1 MLSTSDLFSSS
12 LIWRFQSF
20 FGVEKVQCLER
31 GKQKKWKT
39 INIDEKPKNE
49 DTPTE
54 ENIIYYRVRDCHYWS
69 CLHLLPLQVNSWW
82 YYFFLAGTH
91 LGEEPFGAAFFS
103 FWFWNLDSSI
113 GRRLVL
119 VWNLVMYLGQG
130 LKDVIQLERPR
141 MPEVVRL
148 QTKWSEEFGLPSTHA
163 MMGLSVPWA
172 AFYLTLEKYSFPP
185 SLAVSVTCVWVL
197 LVTGS
202 RMYLGMHSL
211 ADILAGLLLT
221 TLLMPTLL
229 HLVTISD
236 IFLLSS
242 PLAPFLSLSASLLAL
257 LLFPR
262 TPNHHWSPSARTAVD
277 VLACYQ
283 GVQLGQW
290 CLFRLGLV
298 QIIHHTSLTIPIT
311 RPDLSSILLI
321 ISRVLTGGA
330 VAVAV
335 QSIVKPA
342 TRYLSRFATISRTRQ
357 NLIIASKV

>member
-1 MLSTSDLFSSS
+1 
-12 LIWRFQSF
+12 
-20 FGVEKVQCLER
+20 
-31 GKQKKWKT
+31 
-39 INIDEKPKNE
+39 
-49 DTPTE
+49 
-54 ENIIYYRVRDCHYWS
+54 
-69 CLHLLPLQVNSWW
+69 
-82 YYFFLAGTH
+82 
-91 LGEEPFGAAFFS
+91 
-103 FWFWNLDSSI
+103 
-113 GRRLVL
+113 
-119 VWNLVMYLGQG
+119 MYLGQG

-172 AFYLTLEKYSFPP
+172 AFYLTMEKYSFPP
-185 SLAVSVTCVWVL
+185 SLALSVTCVWVV

-229 HLVTISD
+229 HLVSLSD

-242 PLAPFLSLSASLLAL
+242 PLAPLLSLSASLLAL
-257 LLFPR
+257 LLFPS
-262 TPNHHWSPSARTAVD
+262 TPHHHWSPSATTAVD

-298 QIIHHTSLTIPIT
+298 QITHHTSLTIPIT

-321 ISRVLTGGA
+321 VSRVLTGGA

-342 TRYLSRFATISRTRQ
+342 TRYLCRFASNSRTRQ